1 MSIELITGMAATA
14 HISAN
19 DFRAINRAN
28 YGPGRYILKD
38 AENMQVQIS
47 AQGTIHI
54 GIGSCMWSGMHIRC
68 ETPTTLNFT
77 PPVSSSENV
86 YVYLHYVKD
95 AETLYESVEWV
106 VSVGKELTPEVNNVL
121 DNTMEAYTIFCYA
134 SRFADGTMGKV
145 NYKFELINTLREVEK
160 LIAYAHEEVVL
171 FNGESRVHSDIPL
184 SESFRNFYE
193 LEFIGRDYSE
203 NAASSARVLVSQ
215 IEDVGGILGVT
226 LVGADKWDNEVNGYT
241 ILMPW
246 KLRIKSDVLLYAEA
260 TAQTFVE
267 SGVSRREDGY
277 ISKIIGVG
285 RRR

>member
-1 MSIELITGMAATA
+1 MSIELITGKSATA

-38 AENMQVQIS
+38 ADNMQ
-47 AQGTIHI
+47 AEMYANGTIHI
-54 GIGSCMWSGMHIRC
+54 LRGSCMWSGMHIRC
-68 ETPTTLNFT
+68 ENPTILNFT
-77 PPVSSSENV
+77 PPTTRASIG
-86 YVYLHYVKD
+86 VYLHYVKD
-95 AETLYESVEWV
+95 VETLNESVEWV
-106 VSVGKELTPEVNNVL
+106 VSVGGDPSPMVDNVA
-121 DNTMEAYTIFCYA
+121 DNTMEAYTLFCYA
-134 SRFADGTMGKV
+134 TMQTDGTIGDTI
-145 NYKFELINTLREVEK
+145 YKFKLLDSFHEIEK

-193 LEFIGRDYSE
+193 LEFIGGDDSE

-226 LVGADKWDNEVNGYT
+226 LVGADKWSNEVDGFT

-246 KLRIKSDVLLYAEA
+246 KLRIKSDDSFFAEA
-260 TAQTFVE
+260 TSRSLVE
-267 SGVSRREDGY
+267 GSVSRRENGY